1 MIRRILVA
9 VIGALLAAACS
20 HPTQFER
27 YISRQQWTDA
37 AREFAADSSLR
48 NNDRAL
54 YQAGV
59 LVYGTPKIVTYDPLK
74 SRDLLSSL
82 LMRFPN
88 TEFRSDA
95 KGRMLLIDEVL
106 HAQRAAADRQQE
118 LESQVAQLTKD
129 SRTLRA
135 RIDSGAVQS
144 DSLRTALGR
153 VEADRREKD
162 EQLKALRLELQ
173 RLKEIDLKPRTSRPP
188 E

>member
-1 MIRRILVA
+1 MIRRTLAA
-9 VIGALLAAACS
+9 VIAALLAATCT

-27 YISRQQWTDA
+27 YISNQQWTDA

-48 NNDRAL
+48 NSDRAL

-59 LVYGTPKIVTYDPLK
+59 LFGTPKIVTYDPLK
-74 SRDLLSSL
+74 SRDLLSLL

-88 TEFRSDA
+88 TAFSVDA
-95 KGRMLLIDEVL
+95 RGRLLLIDEVL

-129 SRTLRA
+129 YRTLRA
-135 RIDSGAVQS
+135 RIDSGSFQT

-173 RLKEIDLKPRTSRPP
+173 RLKEIDLKPRSSRPP
-188 E
+188 A

>member
-1 MIRRILVA
+1 MIRRTLAA
-9 VIGALLAAACS
+9 VIAAVLAAACT

-82 LMRFPN
+82 LNKFPN

-95 KGRMLLIDEVL
+95 RGRMLLIDEVL

-173 RLKEIDLKPRTSRPP
+173 RLKEIDLKPRNSRPP
-188 E
+188 A

>member
-1 MIRRILVA
+1 MIRRTLAAVIAALLVA
-9 VIGALLAAACS
+9 ACT

-48 NNDRAL
+48 YNPRTL
-54 YQAGV
+54 YLGGV
-59 LVYGTPKIVTYDPLK
+59 LFGTPKIATYDPLK
-74 SRDLLSSL
+74 SRDLFSSL
-82 LMRFPN
+82 LTRWPN
-88 TEFRSDA
+88 TEFGVDA

-106 HAQRAAADRQQE
+106 HAQRSAADRQQE

-129 SRTLRA
+129 YRALRA
-135 RIDSGAVQS
+135 RIDSGAFQT
-144 DSLRTALGR
+144 DSLRSALGR

-173 RLKEIDLKPRTSRPP
+173 RLKEIDLKPRSSRPP
-188 E
+188 A

>member
-1 MIRRILVA
+1 MIRRTLVA
-9 VIGALLAAACS
+9 VIGALVAAACS

-48 NNDRAL
+48 NNDRTL

-59 LVYGTPKIVTYDPLK
+59 LYGTPKIATYDPLR

-82 LMRFPN
+82 LMKFPN
-88 TEFRSDA
+88 TEFRVDA
-95 KGRMLLIDEVL
+95 RGRLLLIDEVL
-106 HAQRAAADRQQE
+106 HAQRTAADRQQE

-129 SRTLRA
+129 SRALRA
-135 RIDSGAVQS
+135 RIDSGSFQT
-144 DSLRTALGR
+144 DSLRSALTR

-173 RLKEIDLKPRTSRPP
+173 RLKEIDLKPRSSRPP
-188 E
+188 A

>member
-1 MIRRILVA
+1 MIRRTLVA
-9 VIGALLAAACS
+9 VIGALLAACT

-48 NNDRAL
+48 NNDRTL

-59 LVYGTPKIVTYDPLK
+59 LVFGTPKIATYDPLK

-118 LESQVAQLTKD
+118 LESQVSQLTKD

-144 DSLRTALGR
+144 DSLRSALSR